1 MLSSNPGAANMK
13 PKKSIKS
20 YIYERDKRKCRLCS
34 KYLKYQQASLDHY
47 LPRSKGGTGDVF
59 NLILCCKKCN
69 NIKKSSIP
77 EDFEELMIT
86 LFKIGVRDRI
96 IKASLPRF
104 STKDINSI
112 TESVDRLEAINNY
125 VVFQSKTHRL
135 YVKNNS
141 IKKIIYIGS
150 NNSSE

>member
-1 MLSSNPGAANMK
+1 MK

-34 KYLKYQQASLDHY
+34 KYLKYQQASLITIFQEQ
-47 LPRSKGGTGDVF
+47 GGTGDVF

-135 YVKNNS
+135 YVK
-141 IKKIIYIGS
+141 ITV
-150 NNSSE
+150 